1 MKKLLLIALYGLIV
15 ISCKKDKCEDQSA
28 INYNQKGD
36 CIYSN
41 PIDTTQ
47 TTDSTLIKLFGEW
60 NTINQN
66 QTISANVNL
75 YPMADTAIII
85 DTLIPVNPM
94 WPEKINIQPDSI
106 IFTENNTTSNASYV
120 YINNSLMIYNY
131 QNQYEI
137 DTLNLNIDSI
147 NNYLLK
153 VTAVLNPNEID
164 PNIFLD
170 AVPSDYTTIAAII
183 LNNSNRLDTI
193 IDIQMKWDFHK

>member
-1 MKKLLLIALYGLIV
+1 
-15 ISCKKDKCEDQSA
+15 
-28 INYNQKGD
+28 
-36 CIYSN
+36 N

-66 QTISANVNL
+66 QSISANVNL
-75 YPMADTAIII
+75 YPLADTAIII

-147 NNYLLK
+147 NNFLLK

-164 PNIFLD
+164 PNIILD
-170 AVPSDYTTIAAII
+170 AVPSDYTAIAEII
-183 LNNSNRLDTI
+183 LNNSTRLDTI
-193 IDIQMKWDFHK
+193 IDIQMKWDFQK